1 MMALHPLAAK
11 FAGVAGEYERGRPD
25 YPPAAV
31 GALAAELGLAPG
43 ARVLDLAAGTGKLT
57 RALAAH
63 GLDVVAVE
71 PQEPLRALL
80 AGSGANEVLEGIAER
95 IPLADASVDA
105 ITVADGFHWFD
116 REKALPE
123 MRRVLRPGG
132 GLALVSTAPDWGE
145 TSWGEAAGDLISSS
159 RGHHPFFDETSFE
172 DTLRAAPDWADP
184 RLITV
189 IARQPADADRLVDYV
204 QSFSWVAGMA
214 DDERAAFTGKVR
226 DLLAAGVPETLPV
239 RYFMWLSAR
248 A

>member
-25 YPPAAV
+25 YPPATV
-31 GALAAELGLAPG
+31 GALAAELGLASG

-80 AGSGANEVLEGIAER
+80 AGSGASEILEGIAEQ

-105 ITVADGFHWFD
+105 VTVADGFHWFD
-116 REKALPE
+116 RERALPE
-123 MRRVLRPGG
+123 IRRVLRPGG
-132 GLALVSTAPDWGE
+132 SLALLTTAPDWGE
-145 TSWGEAAGDLISSS
+145 TSWGQAAGDLISSS
-159 RGHHPFFDETSFE
+159 RGEHPFFNETPFNE
-172 DTLRAAPDWADP
+172 TLQAARDWGDP

-189 IARQPADADRLVDYV
+189 IARQPADAARLEDYV
-204 QSFSWVAGMA
+204 LSFSWVAGMEGP
-214 DDERAAFTGKVR
+214 EREAFVGQLRELFAK
-226 DLLAAGVPETLPV
+226 GVPATLPV
-239 RYFMWLSAR
+239 RFFMWLSAR